1 MLHVSDDTFAQEV
14 LQASQPVL
22 VDFYADWCGPCRA
35 IAPIVEEIAREL
47 SDRLKVVKLDVDQNP
62 QTAMQYGVQSI
73 PTLTHLQERQGS
85 RTPHRLHEQDQTLEQ
100 DRAAFITPPP
110 APPRRGEGDRMLKH
124 PATSP

>member
-1 MLHVSDDTFAQEV
+1 MLHVSDDTFEKEV
-14 LQASQPVL
+14 LQSSQTVL

-73 PTLTHLQERQGS
+73 PTLIIFKNGKEVERLIGYMSKAKLMSKIEPHL
-85 RTPHRLHEQDQTLEQ
+85 
-100 DRAAFITPPP
+100 
-110 APPRRGEGDRMLKH
+110 
-124 PATSP
+124 

>member
-1 MLHVSDDTFAQEV
+1 MLYVSDDTFEKEV
-14 LQASQPVL
+14 LQSSQPVL

-73 PTLTHLQERQGS
+73 PTLLIFKDGKEVERLIGYMSKAKLMSKIEPHL
-85 RTPHRLHEQDQTLEQ
+85 
-100 DRAAFITPPP
+100 
-110 APPRRGEGDRMLKH
+110 
-124 PATSP
+124 

>member
-1 MLHVSDDTFAQEV
+1 MLYVSDDTFEKEV

-62 QTAMQYGVQSI
+62 ETAMQYGVQSI
-73 PTLTHLQERQGS
+73 PTLLIFKNGKEVERLIGYMSKTKLLSKIEPHL
-85 RTPHRLHEQDQTLEQ
+85 
-100 DRAAFITPPP
+100 
-110 APPRRGEGDRMLKH
+110 
-124 PATSP
+124 

>member
-1 MLHVSDDTFAQEV
+1 MLHVSDDTFEKEV
-14 LQASQPVL
+14 LQSSQPVL

-73 PTLTHLQERQGS
+73 PTLIIFKDGKEVERLIGYMSKAKLMSKIEPHL
-85 RTPHRLHEQDQTLEQ
+85 
-100 DRAAFITPPP
+100 
-110 APPRRGEGDRMLKH
+110 
-124 PATSP
+124 

>member
-62 QTAMQYGVQSI
+62 ETAMQYGVQSI
-73 PTLTHLQERQGS
+73 PTLLIFKNGKEVERLIGYMSKTKLLSKIEPHL
-85 RTPHRLHEQDQTLEQ
+85 
-100 DRAAFITPPP
+100 
-110 APPRRGEGDRMLKH
+110 
-124 PATSP
+124 

>member
-1 MLHVSDDTFAQEV
+1 MLYVSDDTFEKEV
-14 LQASQPVL
+14 LQSSQPVL

-73 PTLTHLQERQGS
+73 PTLIIFKNGKEVERLIGYMSKAKLMSKIEPHL
-85 RTPHRLHEQDQTLEQ
+85 
-100 DRAAFITPPP
+100 
-110 APPRRGEGDRMLKH
+110 
-124 PATSP
+124 

>member
-1 MLHVSDDTFAQEV
+1 MLYVSDDTFEKEV
-14 LQASQPVL
+14 LQSSQPVL

-73 PTLTHLQERQGS
+73 PTLLIFKNGKEVERLIGYMSKAKLMSKIEPHL
-85 RTPHRLHEQDQTLEQ
+85 
-100 DRAAFITPPP
+100 
-110 APPRRGEGDRMLKH
+110 
-124 PATSP
+124 

>member
-1 MLHVSDDTFAQEV
+1 MLHVSDDTFEKEV
-14 LQASQPVL
+14 LQSSQPVL

-73 PTLTHLQERQGS
+73 PTLLIFKNGKEVERLIGYMSKAKLMSKIEPHL
-85 RTPHRLHEQDQTLEQ
+85 
-100 DRAAFITPPP
+100 
-110 APPRRGEGDRMLKH
+110 
-124 PATSP
+124 